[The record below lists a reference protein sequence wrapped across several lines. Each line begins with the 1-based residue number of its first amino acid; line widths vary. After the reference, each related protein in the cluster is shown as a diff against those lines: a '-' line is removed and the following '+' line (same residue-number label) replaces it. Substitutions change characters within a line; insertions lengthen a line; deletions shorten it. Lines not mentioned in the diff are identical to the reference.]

1 MLKVLS
7 AVILTLATI
16 SCIKVNIQSETP
28 ERRTQASELQGKD
41 FRVQFAERMRNTT
54 PAQKFEMTR
63 NLIDSV
69 TANYLRYGRNVAE
82 QWRQASAGRGQVV
95 SDAEMRDVITNTNL
109 TQQPLTQAYE
119 ESIDYGIEQ
128 IKLSQGIDPT
138 LLKQLQ
144 DYRDHFY
151 KVYNGV
157 FFPKGTVTE
166 YDGRLSDLQTDGETM
181 SRKMADAVRQL
192 R

>member
-1 MLKVLS
+1 M
-7 AVILTLATI
+7 
-16 SCIKVNIQSETP
+16 
-28 ERRTQASELQGKD
+28 
-41 FRVQFAERMRNTT
+41 
-54 PAQKFEMTR
+54 
-63 NLIDSV
+63 
-69 TANYLRYGRNVAE
+69 
-82 QWRQASAGRGQVV
+82 RQASAGRGQVV
-95 SDAEMRDVITNTNL
+95 SDAEMRDVITNSNL

-144 DYRDHFY
+144 DYRDHIY